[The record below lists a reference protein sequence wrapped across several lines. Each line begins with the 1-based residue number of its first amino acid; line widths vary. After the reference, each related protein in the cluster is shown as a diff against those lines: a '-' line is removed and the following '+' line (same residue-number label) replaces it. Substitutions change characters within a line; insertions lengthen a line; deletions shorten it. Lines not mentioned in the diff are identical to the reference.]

1 MPRFVKRKKEA
12 APEPEEEE
20 KEIKEEEIQEEPP
33 SIEAESKEEPAR
45 AERKKLS
52 PFEQKLNNLFAFV
65 FGRIPFVQRMFFVHH
80 LQIMV
85 KAGLS
90 IVAAL
95 KILEAEIENKKLK
108 IIAGEV
114 RQGVERGKQLSEAMA
129 EYPRIFPRVYVSMIG
144 AGETAGKME
153 EALEQ
158 VSTQMK
164 KSHNLTSTIRGAMIY
179 PSVILIAMIGISIEV
194 VVFVLPK
201 LMIMFKEFD
210 AKLPFA
216 TRVLIKITDF
226 IQNFGIFLALGII
239 ALAIASVQIYKNRR
253 VKRMIHLANLYLPI
267 AGPIIKKIN
276 LARFTMTLSSLLQST
291 IPIIEAVRITA
302 EVQGNLIYREKLLL
316 VAEELKKGDTLSKLL
331 SAYPKIFPPMVT
343 EMVMVGEES
352 GKVEGMLN
360 EMAEYYG
367 NEVDSTMKNFSTIIE
382 PVIILIMGL
391 AVAGIAVAV
400 IMPMYSLAQS
410 F

>member
-1 MPRFVKRKKEA
+1 M
-12 APEPEEEE
+12 
-20 KEIKEEEIQEEPP
+20 
-33 SIEAESKEEPAR
+33 
-45 AERKKLS
+45 
-52 PFEQKLNNLFAFV
+52 
-65 FGRIPFVQRMFFVHH
+65 
-80 LQIMV
+80 
-85 KAGLS
+85 
-90 IVAAL
+90 
-95 KILEAEIENKKLK
+95 
-108 IIAGEV
+108 

-343 EMVMVGEES
+343 EMVMVGEGEIKPS
-352 GKVEGMLN
+352 
-360 EMAEYYG
+360 
-367 NEVDSTMKNFSTIIE
+367 
-382 PVIILIMGL
+382 
-391 AVAGIAVAV
+391 
-400 IMPMYSLAQS
+400 
-410 F
+410 